1 MDRTRP
7 GQTAGMT
14 DPEKRPYEDDPELGG
29 SPLSDR
35 DPDAIDDPEAD
46 AEADLA
52 ADMEDG
58 HAT

>member
-1 MDRTRP
+1 MDDAREP
-7 GQTAGMT
+7 AAG
-14 DPEKRPYEDDPELGG
+14 PYEDDPELGG
-29 SPLSDR
+29 SPNSLRS
-35 DPDAIDDPEAD
+35 PDAIDDPEDD

>member
-1 MDRTRP
+1 MGTAPTMDDAKNP
-7 GQTAGMT
+7 ADG
-14 DPEKRPYEDDPELGG
+14 PYEDDPELGG
-29 SPLSDR
+29 SPYSLR
-35 DPDAIDDPEAD
+35 DPDAMDDPEAD

>member
-1 MDRTRP
+1 MI
-7 GQTAGMT
+7 
-14 DPEKRPYEDDPELGG
+14 DPDKRPYEDDPELGG

-52 ADMEDG
+52 ADAEDG